1 MLKLWKKFFCW
12 YGNCLDELWKNYIPR
27 LHTTARVSRS
37 SWPISCHQPL
47 PKLPENIR
55 KPLVIGVIERDQW
68 HEMGEDATI
77 RIQQLSSKRN
87 RKAKVQIFNVVW
99 FFDPFPYY
107 CLIDTWLLNPFLA
120 NVSILYPLKTPENL
134 WFSGVFRG

>member
-1 MLKLWKKFFCW
+1 MKKIFLLIW
-12 YGNCLDELWKNYIPR
+12 QLLRWAVKK
-27 LHTTARVSRS
+27 LHTTITYHGQSLTFILTHFMPPTS
-37 SWPISCHQPL
+37 SQTSWKHQ
-47 PKLPENIR
+47 KTFGYRGYR
-55 KPLVIGVIERDQW
+55 KRPVTW
-68 HEMGEDATI
+68 NATI